1 MRITR
6 PSRFRTS
13 TVALLA
19 VVQFLAAGAGSEPAD
34 DRAGLAWAL
43 AQATDPEPLPS
54 YQLHF
59 DAKPLRKLMAYR
71 ERIQNQR
78 VLSPGDREWVAAT
91 FSHEGE
97 RYPVKLRIRGD
108 LPVHWRGSRQ
118 SYRLKFTK
126 QLFRRQKELSLIL
139 PWDKHYGIEYLQTRV
154 SEDLA
159 VPYFP
164 GRFVNLQING
174 RDAGFYFES
183 EHPTSEYLERTGRT
197 ASSIF
202 TFSFYWNQYFGA
214 LYHHAAFV
222 LPGSRDMPPM
232 QGVGQIKQRATYG
245 GDRPLFARKQLAY
258 ALELYQLLSYGTPQE
273 IASRAGSYLA
283 LDNLA
288 KYVAIQDFFGSG
300 HAMSLND
307 NIRLYLDPTSG
318 KFEFMPWDTSL
329 RSLAERLRAPGVT
342 LDELLTPED
351 EVFAVLLEAV
361 PHLREQK
368 DRILQRLVA
377 DGDRYRAELNRI
389 HARLI
394 RLYPDDEQL
403 RTDATS
409 LDAQLR
415 ENVETLQGYFAH
427 AAARSGEAAAD

>member
-1 MRITR
+1 MR
-6 PSRFRTS
+6 PSRFPTS
-13 TVALLA
+13 TAASLALVLL
-19 VVQFLAAGAGSEPAD
+19 FAAGAGSEPAD

-43 AQATDPEPLPS
+43 AQETEAEPLPS
-54 YQLHF
+54 YHLHLG
-59 DAKPLRKLMAYR
+59 AKPLRKLMAYR
-71 ERIQNQR
+71 ERIYDR
-78 VLSPGDREWVAAT
+78 RFLSPGDREWVAAT
-91 FSHEGE
+91 FSHDGE

-108 LPVHWRGSRQ
+108 LPDHWRGSRQ

-126 QLFRRQKELSLIL
+126 QLFLRQKELSLIL
-139 PWDKHYGIEYLQTRV
+139 PSDKHYGIEYLQTRV

-164 GRFVNLQING
+164 GRFVNLHING
-174 RDAGFYFES
+174 RDAGLYFES

-202 TFSFYWNQYFGA
+202 TFSFYWTQYFGA
-214 LYHHAAFV
+214 SYHHAAFV
-222 LPGSRDMPPM
+222 LPGSRDLLPL

-245 GDRPLFARKQLAY
+245 GDRPLFAKKQLAY
-258 ALELYQLLSYGTPQE
+258 AIELYHLLTFGTPQE
-273 IASRAGSYLA
+273 IASRAGTYLA
-283 LDNLA
+283 LDNVA
-288 KYVAIQDFFGSG
+288 KYVAIQDFFGSRHG
-300 HAMSLND
+300 MSLND

-329 RSLAERLRAPGVT
+329 RSLAARLRTPGAT

-351 EVFAVLLEAV
+351 ETFAVLLEAV

-368 DRILQRLVA
+368 DRILRRLVA

-394 RLYPDDEQL
+394 HLYPDDEQL
-403 RTDATS
+403 RRDAAS
-409 LDAQLR
+409 FDAELHA
-415 ENVETLQGYFAH
+415 NVETLQRYFARVATH
-427 AAARSGEAAAD
+427 SGEEPAD